1 MAKKQT
7 KVVQI
12 GCGKM
17 SLYTMRYVMEKGG
30 TIVAGFD
37 INEKIIGKDIK
48 VILGGRKDYGAKI
61 YAVSELEAQLEKLK
75 PDVAIVTTMSLFSDC
90 YDVLMACAK
99 CGVNAITTCEEAFY
113 PMNSNPKMTKAIDK
127 VAKAN
132 NCTIKIGRASCRERV

>member
-48 VILGGRKDYGAKI
+48 VILGGRKDYGARI
-61 YAVSELEAQLEKLK
+61 YAVSELESQLKKLK

-90 YDVLMACAK
+90 YDVLMTCAK

-113 PMNSNPKMTKAIDK
+113 PANSSPRITEELD
-127 VAKAN
+127 
-132 NCTIKIGRASCRERV
+132 RVSKEN